1 MQTDLIIVSD
11 YCNKCHIDPSF
22 ILMLEEDGL
31 IHIREVEK
39 EKYIDAAELA
49 ELEKYTRLY
58 YDLSINIEGIDAIQH
73 LLARMQNMQKEIQR
87 LRNELEFYRIREFGE
102 MDEEF

>member
-22 ILMLEEDGL
+22 IFMLEEDGL

-39 EKYIDAAELA
+39 EKYIDASELS

-58 YDLSINIEGIDAIQH
+58 YDLSINLEGIDAIQH
-73 LLARMQNMQKEIQR
+73 LLSRMQNMQKEIKR
-87 LRNELEFYRIREFGE
+87 LRNELNFYRFSEFE
-102 MDEEF
+102 DIEEEF